1 MPLPVLGNLSIQD
14 EDGKPQKE
22 NEWFK
27 SERKLVVQK
36 RGGRHAV
43 YHSHNFFPLMHQ
55 SYQLVEDLG
64 RAFLDRAI
72 LQTFLDAEA
81 TVSSGPLKVNIGTFL
96 S

>member
-1 MPLPVLGNLSIQD
+1 
-14 EDGKPQKE
+14 
-22 NEWFK
+22 
-27 SERKLVVQK
+27 
-36 RGGRHAV
+36 
-43 YHSHNFFPLMHQ
+43 MHQ

-81 TVSSGPLKVNIGTFL
+81 AVSSGPLKVNIGTFL